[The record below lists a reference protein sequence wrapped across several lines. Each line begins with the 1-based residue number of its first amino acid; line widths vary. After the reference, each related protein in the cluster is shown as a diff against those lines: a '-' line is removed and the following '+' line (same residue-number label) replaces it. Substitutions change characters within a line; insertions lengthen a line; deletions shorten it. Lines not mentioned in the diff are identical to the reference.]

1 MSDDNFNRQNEAV
14 KKKKEDK
21 KQQNSDNSIPF
32 AVSILTL
39 RSNFKQKLKESM
51 VLDKVVYNDVF

>member
-14 KKKKEDK
+14 KKKQGDK
-21 KQQNSDNSIPF
+21 KQPNSDNSISF